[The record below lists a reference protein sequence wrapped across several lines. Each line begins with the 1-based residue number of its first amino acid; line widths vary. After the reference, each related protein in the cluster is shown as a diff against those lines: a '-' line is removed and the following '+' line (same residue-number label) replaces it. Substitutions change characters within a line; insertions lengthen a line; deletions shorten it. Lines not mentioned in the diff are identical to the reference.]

1 MTVVPLTIRLRA
13 FAAARRHSFLGY
25 VDLLGTTYTSPTLAT
40 GFGSHFAQPLLREA
54 YEARQA
60 AGKAGERE
68 GELLSRQEAEEVLD
82 ECMKVLFYRD
92 ARSMNKVSRE
102 RFTSHFVSNVF

>member
-1 MTVVPLTIRLRA
+1 MIDYA
-13 FAAARRHSFLGY
+13 AIAARSFLGY

-54 YEARQA
+54 YEGRQA
-60 AGKAGERE
+60 AGKAGEKE

-92 ARSMNKVSRE
+92 ARSLNKVR
-102 RFTSHFVSNVF
+102 R